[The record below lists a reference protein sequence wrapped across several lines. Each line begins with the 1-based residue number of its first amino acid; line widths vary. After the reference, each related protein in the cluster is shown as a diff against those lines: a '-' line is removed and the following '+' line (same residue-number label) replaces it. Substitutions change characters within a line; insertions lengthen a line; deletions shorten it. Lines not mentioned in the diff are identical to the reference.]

1 MRPGERGSTVAE
13 LAYAPGRAG
22 GQGDRRSGTGASAGS
37 PVVGVLRTRAWR
49 GRWTVGLALGDGAML
64 STALVA
70 AVIVRFGVDPSDV
83 DTGGLSYALIA
94 LATAVAWMLSL
105 AVAGAYETRNLGTG
119 AEEYKRVAVGTLRVW
134 AVVAIGCY
142 AAKLQVARGFVV
154 IALPL
159 GLVLLLVGRSL
170 GRQALIA
177 ARVRGLSLHRVVV
190 IGDRRSVVALA
201 AELRRERAAGFD
213 VVGACMPEPG
223 DRFREADELPVL
235 GTLEDI
241 PAIVR
246 QHDADTVAVA
256 SAVPSHVVRRLAW
269 GLEGSGV
276 DLVVAPSVVDVA
288 GPRVSVRPVAGLP
301 LLHVDEP
308 EFTGGK
314 RVAKTVLD
322 RVLAGAA
329 LVLLSPLLLSVAV
342 AIRATSPGP
351 ALFRQTRIGR
361 DGREF
366 RVVKF
371 RTMYVDAEARLAEL
385 RGANETDGLLFKIA
399 ADPRI
404 TRVGAF
410 LRRTSVDELPQLL
423 NVLFGQMSLVG
434 PRPLPVKDSDFT
446 GDVRRRLLVR
456 PGITGLWQV
465 NGRSQLS
472 WEDAVRLDLYYVENW
487 SIALDLTILGRTVG
501 AVLRGTGAY

>member
-1 MRPGERGSTVAE
+1 
-13 LAYAPGRAG
+13 
-22 GQGDRRSGTGASAGS
+22 
-37 PVVGVLRTRAWR
+37 VGVLRTRAWR
-49 GRWTVGLALGDGAML
+49 SRWTIGLAAADL
-64 STALVA
+64 ALVSVA
-70 AVIVRFGVDPSDV
+70 LVVAVAVRFGVD
-83 DTGGLSYALIA
+83 TGAAFIGSISYAMVAAAIA
-94 LATAVAWMLSL
+94 VGWSLSL
-105 AVAGAYETRNLGTG
+105 AVAGAYETRYLGTG
-119 AEEYKRVAVGTLRVW
+119 PDEYKRVAVGTLQLW
-134 AVVAIGCY
+134 AAVAIGCY

-159 GLVLLLVGRSL
+159 GLVLLLTGRT
-170 GRQALIA
+170 A
-177 ARVRGLSLHRVVV
+177 ARRVLVAARARGLSLHRVIVV
-190 IGDRRSVVALA
+190 GDRRAVVSLA
-201 AELRRERAAGFD
+201 FELRRERAAGFD

-223 DRFREADELPVL
+223 DRFRDSDELPVL
-235 GTLEDI
+235 GTLDDI

-246 QHDADTVAVA
+246 QYDADTVAVA
-256 SAVPSHVVRRLAW
+256 SAVPPETVRRLSW

-308 EFTGGK
+308 ELTGGK
-314 RVAKTVLD
+314 RVAKNVLD
-322 RVLAGAA
+322 RVLAA
-329 LVLLSPLLLSVAV
+329 LALLLLSPILVTLAV
-342 AIRATSPGP
+342 AIRLNTPGP

-366 RVVKF
+366 QVVKF

-385 RGANETDGLLFKIA
+385 RRHNETDGLLFKITD
-399 ADPRI
+399 DPRI
-404 TRVGAF
+404 TRIGRF
-410 LRRTSVDELPQLL
+410 LRRTSIDELPQLI
-423 NVLFGQMSLVG
+423 NVVVGDMSLVG

>member
-1 MRPGERGSTVAE
+1 MAE
-13 LAYAPGRAG
+13 LAYVPGRVEG
-22 GQGDRRSGTGASAGS
+22 GTDRRSPAGATAVS
-37 PVVGVLRTRAWR
+37 PVVGVLRTKVWR
-49 GRWTVGLALGDGAML
+49 SRWTVGLALGDGLLL
-64 STALVA
+64 SVALVT
-70 AVIVRFGVDPSDV
+70 AVIVRFGVDPTAV
-83 DTGGLSYALIA
+83 RTGGLSYALIA
-94 LATAVAWMLSL
+94 LTIAACWSLSL
-105 AVAGAYETRNLGTG
+105 AMAGSYETRNLGTG
-119 AEEYKRVAVGTLRVW
+119 PEEYKRVAVGTFQLW

-154 IALPL
+154 VALPFGL
-159 GLVLLLVGRSL
+159 LLLLTGRTLARRGLV
-170 GRQALIA
+170 A
-177 ARVRGLSLHRVVV
+177 ARRRGRSLHRVIVV
-190 IGDRRSVVALA
+190 GDRPAVAGLA
-201 AELRRERAAGFD
+201 AELRRERAAGFE
-213 VVGACMPEPG
+213 VVGACLPTPG
-223 DRFREADELPVL
+223 ERMRDSDELPVL
-235 GTLEDI
+235 GTLEDV
-241 PAIVR
+241 PAVVR
-246 QHDADTVAVA
+246 ALGADTVAVA
-256 SAVPSHVVRRLAW
+256 SAVPSEIVRRLAW

-276 DLVVAPSVVDVA
+276 DLVVAPSVIDVA

-322 RVLAGAA
+322 RVLAAVA
-329 LVLLSPLLLSVAV
+329 LVCLAPVLIPV
-342 AIRATSPGP
+342 AIAIRVTSPGP

-371 RTMYVDAEARLAEL
+371 RTMFLDAEQRLDGL
-385 RGANETDGLLFKIA
+385 RAANETDGLLFKIA

-410 LRRTSVDELPQLL
+410 LRRTSIDELPQLL
-423 NVLFGQMSLVG
+423 NVLLGDMSLVG

-472 WEDAVRLDLYYVENW
+472 WEDSVRLDLYYVENW
-487 SIALDLTILGRTVG
+487 SIALDLSILGRTAG

>member
-1 MRPGERGSTVAE
+1 
-13 LAYAPGRAG
+13 
-22 GQGDRRSGTGASAGS
+22 
-37 PVVGVLRTRAWR
+37 VLRTKVWR
-49 GRWTVGLALGDGAML
+49 TRWTLGLALGDGLLL

-70 AVIVRFGVDPSDV
+70 AVVLRFGVDPSDAQ
-83 DTGGLSYALIA
+83 TGGLSYALIA
-94 LATAVAWMLSL
+94 LSIAVGWSLSL
-105 AVAGAYETRNLGTG
+105 TVAGAYETRHLGTG
-119 AEEYKRVAVGTLRVW
+119 AEEYKRVAVGTFQLW

-154 IALPL
+154 VALPA
-159 GLVLLLVGRSL
+159 GLLLLLAGRVL
-170 GRQALIA
+170 GRRILVA
-177 ARVRGLSLHRVVV
+177 ARQRGLSLHRVVV
-190 IGDRRSVVALA
+190 IGDRRAVVSLA
-201 AELRRERAAGFD
+201 HELRREKAAGFE
-213 VVGACMPEPG
+213 VVGACLPEPG
-223 DRFREADELPVL
+223 DRFRESDELAVL
-235 GTLEDI
+235 GTVDDI

-246 QHDADTVAVA
+246 QHGADTVAVA
-256 SAVPSHVVRRLAW
+256 SAVAPEVVRRLSW

-322 RVLAGAA
+322 RLLASAA
-329 LVLLSPLLLSVAV
+329 LLCLSPVLLPVLL
-342 AIRATSPGP
+342 AIRLTSPGP

-361 DGREF
+361 DGHEF
-366 RVVKF
+366 TVFKF
-371 RTMYVDAEARLAEL
+371 RTMYVDAEARLADL
-385 RGANETDGLLFKIA
+385 RGANETDGLLFKITD
-399 ADPRI
+399 DPRI
-404 TRVGAF
+404 TRIGTF
-410 LRRTSVDELPQLL
+410 LRRTSIDELPQLL
-423 NVLFGQMSLVG
+423 NVVRGDMSLVG

>member
-1 MRPGERGSTVAE
+1 MGPAVNGGCTVVE
-13 LAYAPGRAG
+13 LAFAPGRGRRAG
-22 GQGDRRSGTGASAGS
+22 ATAAAPVAG
-37 PVVGVLRTRAWR
+37 VRRTRVWR
-49 GRWTVGLALGDGAML
+49 SRWTVGLVVGD
-64 STALVA
+64 TALLSAALVVA
-70 AVIVRFGVDPSDV
+70 LVRRFGVDSTV
-83 DTGGLSYALIA
+83 ATAGGLSYALIA
-94 LATAVAWMLSL
+94 VAIGLGWALSL
-105 AVAGAYETRNLGTG
+105 GFAGAYETRHLGTG
-119 AEEYKRVAVGTLRVW
+119 AEEYKRVAVGTFRLW

-142 AAKLQVARGFVV
+142 AAKVQVARGFVV
-154 IALPL
+154 VALPL
-159 GLVLLLVGRSL
+159 GLLLLLTGRT
-170 GRQALIA
+170 A
-177 ARVRGLSLHRVVV
+177 ARRVLVSARGRGLSLHRVIV
-190 IGDRRSVVALA
+190 IGDRRAVVSLA
-201 AELRRERAAGFD
+201 TELRRETAAGFE

-223 DRFREADELPVL
+223 DQFRETDELPVL
-235 GTLEDI
+235 GTLDEI

-246 QHDADTVAVA
+246 EYDADTVAVA
-256 SAVPSHVVRRLAW
+256 SAVAPEIVRRLSW

-314 RVAKTVLD
+314 RVAKAVLD
-322 RVLAGAA
+322 RLLAA
-329 LVLLSPLLLSVAV
+329 LALLALAPVLVPVFL
-342 AIRATSPGP
+342 AIRLGSPGP

-361 DGREF
+361 DGHEF
-366 RVVKF
+366 HVVKF
-371 RTMYVDAEARLAEL
+371 RTMFVDAEQRLVELAE
-385 RGANETDGLLFKIA
+385 RNETDGLLFKIA
-399 ADPRI
+399 QDPRI

-410 LRRTSVDELPQLL
+410 LRRTSIDELPQLL
-423 NVLFGQMSLVG
+423 NVVRGDMSLVG

-487 SIALDLTILGRTVG
+487 SIALDLSILGRTVG
-501 AVLRGTGAY
+501 AVVRGTGAY

>member
-1 MRPGERGSTVAE
+1 VAD
-13 LAYAPGRAG
+13 LAYAPGLTEPG
-22 GQGDRRSGTGASAGS
+22 SGATAAA
-37 PVVGVLRTRAWR
+37 PVAGVLRTRTWR
-49 GRWTVGLALGDGAML
+49 SRWTAGLVAVDLVLL
-64 STALVA
+64 SAALVA
-70 AVIVRFGVDPSDV
+70 AVVARFGVDPGDAYI
-83 DTGGLSYALIA
+83 GGISYALI
-94 LATAVAWMLSL
+94 TGAVAVGWSLSL
-105 AVAGAYETRNLGTG
+105 ALAGAYETRHLGTG
-119 AEEYKRVAVGTLRVW
+119 PEEYKRVGVGTFHLW

-142 AAKLQVARGFVV
+142 GAKLQVARGFVLV
-154 IALPL
+154 ALPL
-159 GLVLLLVGRSL
+159 GLLLLLSGRVVARRVL
-170 GRQALIA
+170 VA
-177 ARVRGLSLHRVVV
+177 ARRRGMSMHRVVV
-190 IGDRRSVVALA
+190 VGDRRSVVTLA
-201 AELRRERAAGFD
+201 GQLRREQAAGFQ
-213 VVGACMPEPG
+213 VVGACLPDAG
-223 DRFREADELPVL
+223 DRFRDADGLPVL
-235 GTLEDI
+235 GTLAAV
-241 PAIVR
+241 PAVVR
-246 QHDADTVAVA
+246 QHGADTVAVA
-256 SAVPSHVVRRLAW
+256 SAMPADTVRRLSW
-269 GLEGSGV
+269 DLEGSGV

-322 RVLAGAA
+322 RVLAGLV
-329 LVLLSPLLLSVAV
+329 LVLLSPVLGPVALAV
-342 AIRATSPGP
+342 RLTSPGP

-366 RVVKF
+366 QVVKL

-385 RGANETDGLLFKIA
+385 RDANETDGLLFKIA
-399 ADPRI
+399 SDPRI
-404 TRVGAF
+404 TPLGRF

-423 NVLFGQMSLVG
+423 NVLRGDMSLVG

-487 SIALDLTILGRTVG
+487 SIALDLSILARTVG
-501 AVLRGTGAY
+501 AVVRGTGAY